1 MKNFFAVFALFCVI
15 VFSGCGETNSKE
27 TVADGDS
34 HTADGTE
41 PADEEQCAS
50 AGEMNDSEC
59 TRTVDCAKKPENTEW
74 NDGKTD
80 NESGKFTQTWNGT
93 EWLPSTL
100 ESEYSEETGDCKYKC
115 QDGYSRK
122 MLTIG
127 NICTGQD
134 ECYDDYGEKLEN
146 CPSSDE
152 DFYGQD
158 AQYPDKCRA
167 HSFTAGDEI
176 VYDDNTGLTW
186 EKSPSDSVYSWGKA
200 HLRCDNL
207 NKANFA
213 GKSNWRVPN
222 PLELMTLVDNGRIN
236 ESILAG
242 EYSNSFWTNQEYT
255 AYTDEA
261 YIFDAHMYRYY
272 DKSDA
277 FRVLCVSGNEMRYA
291 TSSDFTV
298 SADGKT
304 VTDRRTGLIWQK
316 TYGPSGSWPDALAY
330 CQNLNSEN
338 SGGYS
343 SGWKLP
349 NINELLSL
357 LDLSKSELPY
367 SNFPE
372 IKSYRLWASST
383 SPYSKDAW
391 AVYLDSGIM
400 WETQKSFDAAH
411 GAGALCV
418 RTPDHDPVAGK
429 ACVAADE
436 I

>member
-1 MKNFFAVFALFCVI
+1 MF
-15 VFSGCGETNSKE
+15 FSGCGETNSKE
-27 TVADGDS
+27 TLTDEDLY
-34 HTADGTE
+34 TPDGTE
-41 PADEEQCAS
+41 PTDEEQCS
-50 AGEMNDSEC
+50 SVGGDWNNTEC
-59 TRTVDCAKKPENTEW
+59 TRTVNCAKKPEKTEW

-93 EWLPSTL
+93 EWLPKTL

-115 QDGYSRK
+115 QDGYFRK
-122 MLTIG
+122 MLNIG
-127 NICTGQD
+127 NICTGQN
-134 ECYDDYGEKLEN
+134 ECYDDYGEKLES
-146 CPSSDE
+146 CPSSGE

-158 AQYPDKCRA
+158 AQYANKCRA
-167 HSFTAGDEI
+167 HSFTAVDEI

-186 EKSPSDSVYSWGKA
+186 ELSPSDDVYTWEKA

-207 NKANFA
+207 NNANFA

-222 PLELMTLVDNGRIN
+222 PLELMTLVDNDRIN
-236 ESILAG
+236 GSILAG
-242 EYSNSFWTNQEYT
+242 NYSNSFWTNQQYT
-255 AYTDEA
+255 AHTESA
-261 YIFDAHMYRYY
+261 YIFDVYMFRYY

-338 SGGYS
+338 SGAYS

-349 NINELLSL
+349 SINELLSL
-357 LDLSKSELPY
+357 LDLSKSEPPY

-372 IKSYRLWASST
+372 IKNYRFWASST
-383 SPYSKDAW
+383 SPYNRDAW
-391 AVYLDSGIM
+391 ALYLDSGIM

-411 GAGALCV
+411 GCGALCV
-418 RTPDHDPVAGK
+418 RNPDYDPVAGQT
-429 ACVAADE
+429 CVAADE